1 MPFSWVKAPTGTSR
15 KIRECAGDH
24 PTKAKFESCARD
36 VVAGDLAVIMIDM
49 QRDFLEP
56 NGKFA
61 HIHIE
66 WDTPEQKRKII
77 FDLDAVETVDLY
89 SAAEIDDMTV
99 EAYTPYNRES

>member
-36 VVAGDLAVIMIDM
+36 IVAGDGGKVDGEI
-49 QRDFLEP
+49 RFEP

-66 WDTPEQKRKII
+66 WDTPEQKRQII

>member
-36 VVAGDLAVIMIDM
+36 VVAGDGGSADGEI
-49 QRDFLEP
+49 RFEP
-56 NGKFA
+56 NGRFA
-61 HIHIE
+61 HIHIQ

-99 EAYTPYNRES
+99 EAYTPCNPES

>member
-36 VVAGDLAVIMIDM
+36 IVAGDGGSVDGEI
-49 QRDFLEP
+49 RFEP

-61 HIHIE
+61 HIHIQ
-66 WDTPEQKRKII
+66 WDTPDQKRQII